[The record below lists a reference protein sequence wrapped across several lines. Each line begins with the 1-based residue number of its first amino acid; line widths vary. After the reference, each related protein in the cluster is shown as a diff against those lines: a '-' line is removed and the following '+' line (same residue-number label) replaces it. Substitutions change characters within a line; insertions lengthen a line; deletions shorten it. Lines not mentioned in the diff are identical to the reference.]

1 MALLDKLKSRSKEQ
15 AAEASDG
22 ASAPT
27 QSSLA
32 SSLLSKLKMKPSADD
47 GKADKA
53 YDPLRTVSI
62 LDRIRPQTEGG
73 ASRPLPLIG
82 HLPARRQIEICLYTM
97 LIFIALF
104 AITTFMMVR
113 SSGHD
118 AAYRAT
124 STEMQM
130 LSQRMARSSAQ
141 AIQGNA
147 EAFPLLSEAYT
158 QFDTDLTRLVSG
170 GDGLPA
176 SKGQAA
182 EILAKIKQNWDTNFR
197 PNQKKPTVET
207 ILKQRE
213 TLVSVTQNVSEINRN
228 DAKLLELTQQLV
240 SLLGE
245 ANASSHELE
254 LANQQ
259 VMLSQRMAK
268 NANAMLAGEII
279 NPEVVFLLGKD
290 TNTFRDTLAGMIEGS
305 EELRIPAASN
315 PEVKEKLVE
324 IRDLF
329 KDFETVVGAFS
340 RNMQNLVNTRLA
352 NQTIYK
358 ESETLLKD
366 TKALTEAYESQAS
379 GVLSII
385 LEIIFAALAF
395 AGLYGLIRVYNAE
408 SQRRRA
414 EIEAEN
420 KRNQEAILR
429 LLNEMSDL
437 ADGDL
442 TVRASVTEDLT
453 GAIAD
458 SMNYTIDELRSLI
471 IGINRATDQ
480 VTAASQQAQA
490 ISGELLQAAQ
500 RQSEEIIDTNEVV
513 QNITRSINEVSGTT
527 VESARVA
534 RQSLEAANKG
544 TEAVQNQIKG
554 MNEIREQIQET
565 AKRIKRLGESS
576 QEITEIVEL
585 ISDITEQTNV
595 LALNAAIQA
604 ASAGE
609 AGRGFT
615 VVAEEVQRL
624 AERSG
629 EATKQIGAIVKT
641 IQADTHDAVAAM
653 EISTQGVVEGAKL
666 SDAAGQALN
675 EIGQVSNELAGLI
688 QTIAHATESQ
698 QQLADKVAVSMQD
711 ILRITEQ
718 TTAGT
723 KQTAVQI
730 GQLTGLAAELKGSV
744 AGFKL

>member
-1 MALLDKLKSRSKEQ
+1 MALMDKLKSPNKDN
-15 AAEASDG
+15 AAG
-22 ASAPT
+22 AAPGKPNPLT
-27 QSSLA
+27 A
-32 SSLLSKLKMKPSADD
+32 LLSMFGKKKPAAAQ
-47 GKADKA
+47 GTP

-62 LDRIRPQTEGG
+62 IDRIKPQSDSGE
-73 ASRPLPLIG
+73 SRPLPFIG
-82 HLPARRQIEICLYTM
+82 HLPIEKQIQICVAG
-97 LIFIALF
+97 IGISIVLF
-104 AITTFMMVR
+104 GISLVYMVR
-113 SSGHD
+113 SSSHD
-118 AAYRAT
+118 AVYRAT

-130 LSQRMARSSAQ
+130 LSQRMARASAQ

-147 EAFPLLSEAYT
+147 TAFPLLKEAYEK
-158 QFDTDLTRLVSG
+158 FDQDLSLLIDG
-170 GDGLPA
+170 GPGLP
-176 SKGQAA
+176 SSSGKAA
-182 EILAKIKQNWDTNFR
+182 DTLQQIKKNWSTNFKANAKR
-197 PNQKKPTVET
+197 PTVDT
-207 ILKQRE
+207 ILKQE
-213 TLVSVTQNVSEINRN
+213 KTLVSVTKNVSAINRN

-240 SLLGE
+240 SLLAETGGS
-245 ANASSHELE
+245 NADHEVE

-290 TNTFRDTLAGMIEGS
+290 TNTFRDTLQGMIEGS
-305 EELRIPAASN
+305 DDLHIPAAKN
-315 PEVKEKLVE
+315 PEVKQKLAE
-324 IRDLF
+324 IKDMF

-358 ESETLLKD
+358 ESESLLKD
-366 TKALTEAYESQAS
+366 SQTLTSQYEAQQNSALMI
-379 GVLSII
+379 VLEV
-385 LEIIFAALAF
+385 LFAVSAIGSLLAL
-395 AGLYGLIRVYNAE
+395 ISVYNGE
-408 SQRRRA
+408 SQRRRV
-414 EIEAEN
+414 EIENEN

-471 IGINRATDQ
+471 IGINRATEQ

-500 RQSEEIIDTNEVV
+500 RQSEEIIETNEVV
-513 QNITRSINEVSGTT
+513 QNIARSIGDVSGNAA
-527 VESARVA
+527 ESARVA
-534 RQSLEAANKG
+534 QQSLEAAQKG
-544 TEAVQNQIKG
+544 TDAVQNQIKG

-576 QEITEIVEL
+576 QEIGEIVEL

-653 EISTQGVVEGAKL
+653 EVSTQGVVEGAKL
-666 SDAAGQALN
+666 SDAAGQALS
-675 EIGQVSNELAGLI
+675 EIGQVSNDLATLI
-688 QTIAHATESQ
+688 DTIARATQSQ
-698 QQLADKVAVSMQD
+698 RELADKVADSMQD

>member
-1 MALLDKLKSRSKEQ
+1 
-15 AAEASDG
+15 
-22 ASAPT
+22 
-27 QSSLA
+27 
-32 SSLLSKLKMKPSADD
+32 
-47 GKADKA
+47 
-53 YDPLRTVSI
+53 VN
-62 LDRIRPQTEGG
+62 
-73 ASRPLPLIG
+73 
-82 HLPARRQIEICLYTM
+82 
-97 LIFIALF
+97 
-104 AITTFMMVR
+104 AIN
-113 SSGHD
+113 S
-118 AAYRAT
+118 
-124 STEMQM
+124 
-130 LSQRMARSSAQ
+130 
-141 AIQGNA
+141 
-147 EAFPLLSEAYT
+147 
-158 QFDTDLTRLVSG
+158 
-170 GDGLPA
+170 
-176 SKGQAA
+176 
-182 EILAKIKQNWDTNFR
+182 
-197 PNQKKPTVET
+197 
-207 ILKQRE
+207 
-213 TLVSVTQNVSEINRN
+213 N
-228 DAKLLELTQQLV
+228 DARLLELTQQLV
-240 SLLGE
+240 SLLQESG
-245 ANASSHELE
+245 ASAHEIE

-268 NANAMLAGEII
+268 NANAMLAGDII

-290 TNTFRDTLAGMIEGS
+290 TNTFRDTLNGFIDGS
-305 EELRIPAASN
+305 EELRLKPAKS
-315 PEVKEKLVE
+315 PEIKEKLIE
-324 IRDLF
+324 IREMF

-358 ESETLLKD
+358 ESEALLQD
-366 TKALTEAYESQAS
+366 TKALTMAYESQA
-379 GVLSII
+379 GTVGTTLLQVL
-385 LEIIFAALAF
+385 LVLLAASS
-395 AGLYGLIRVYNAE
+395 LYLLVRVYNAE

-471 IGINRATDQ
+471 IGINRATEQ

-490 ISGELLQAAQ
+490 ISTELLEAAQ
-500 RQSEEIIDTNEVV
+500 RQSREIVETNEVV
-513 QNITRSINEVSGTT
+513 QRITQSIAEVSSNAA
-527 VESARVA
+527 ESARVA
-534 RQSLEAANKG
+534 RQSLEAAQKG
-544 TEAVQNQIKG
+544 NNAVQASIKG

-576 QEITEIVEL
+576 QEIGEIVEL

-624 AERSG
+624 AERSA

-653 EISTQGVVEGAKL
+653 EVSTQGVVEGARL
-666 SDAAGQALN
+666 SDAAGQALT
-675 EIGQVSNELAGLI
+675 EIGAVSNALADRI
-688 QTIAHATESQ
+688 ENIDRATQSQ
-698 QQLADKVAVSMQD
+698 RELADKVASSMED
-711 ILRITEQ
+711 ILKITEQ

-730 GQLTGLAAELKGSV
+730 GQLAGLAAELKGSV

>member
-1 MALLDKLKSRSKEQ
+1 MEKLKPGFSKQ
-15 AAEASDG
+15 GGKGAAAPEPAKTGFLDTVLG
-22 ASAPT
+22 AFKKK
-27 QSSLA
+27 
-32 SSLLSKLKMKPSADD
+32 SKGGDD
-47 GKADKA
+47 KT

-62 LDRIRPQTEGG
+62 IERMRPMDGEGG
-73 ASRPLPLIG
+73 GFSPIPLLG
-82 HLPARRQIEICLYTM
+82 HLPAKRQMSVFIWTM
-97 LIFIALF
+97 VASILLFFGSTYF
-104 AITTFMMVR
+104 AIQ
-113 SSGHD
+113 SSNHS
-118 AAYRAT
+118 AVYRAT

-130 LSQRMARSSAQ
+130 LSQRMARASAQ
-141 AIQGNA
+141 AIQGNDS
-147 EAFPLLSEAYT
+147 AFPLLEQAYKK
-158 QFDTDLTRLVSG
+158 FDEDLNLLLSG
-170 GDGLPA
+170 GPGLPA
-176 SKGQAA
+176 TSGAPA
-182 EILAKIKQNWDTNFR
+182 EILQKIKANWDVNFR
-197 PNQKKPTVET
+197 PNPKKPTVET
-207 ILKQRE
+207 IIKQKE
-213 TLVSVTQNVSEINRN
+213 TLIAVTKNVSAINSN

-240 SLLGE
+240 SLLSE
-245 ANASSHELE
+245 SNATTHEIE

-305 EELRIPAASN
+305 EELRIPAAKS
-315 PEVKEKLVE
+315 PEVREKLEE
-324 IRDLF
+324 IRTMF

-358 ESETLLKD
+358 ESENLLRD
-366 TKALTEAYESQAS
+366 AQRLTEAYESTGG
-379 GVLSII
+379 GVVATVFQVAFIVI
-385 LEIIFAALAF
+385 ALLA
-395 AGLYGLIRVYNAE
+395 LYFLIRVYNAE
-408 SQRRRA
+408 TQRRRA

-458 SMNYTIDELRSLI
+458 SMNYTIDELRNLI
-471 IGINRATDQ
+471 IGINRATEQ

-490 ISGELLQAAQ
+490 ISSELLEAAQ
-500 RQSEEIIDTNEVV
+500 RQSQEIVETNEVV
-513 QNITRSINEVSGTT
+513 QQITRSIGNVSASAA
-527 VESARVA
+527 ESARVA
-534 RQSLEAANKG
+534 QQSLDAAQKG
-544 TEAVQNQIKG
+544 ANAVQDSIKG

-576 QEITEIVEL
+576 QEIGEIVEL

-624 AERSG
+624 AERSA

-666 SDAAGQALN
+666 SDAAGQALS
-675 EIGQVSNELAGLI
+675 EIGKVSNDLANI
-688 QTIAHATESQ
+688 IASIAQATQSQ
-698 QQLADKVAVSMQD
+698 RALADKVAESMQD

-730 GQLTGLAAELKGSV
+730 GQLTGLASELKGSV